1 MLGNV
6 DVLERAGEGEL
17 TGVTRGVS
25 LRMGELELWGDLVSV
40 ACIGVTNVDCCC
52 GCWCCGLG

>member
-6 DVLERAGEGEL
+6 GVLDRVGEGEL

-25 LRMGELELWGDLVSV
+25 LRMGELELWDDLVSV
-40 ACIGVTNVDCCC
+40 ACMGVTKVDCCC
-52 GCWCCGLG
+52 GCWC

>member
-6 DVLERAGEGEL
+6 GALEREGEAEL

-25 LRMGELELWGDLVSV
+25 LRMGELELCGDLVSV

-52 GCWCCGLG
+52 GCWC

>member
-1 MLGNV
+1 MFCNEG
-6 DVLERAGEGEL
+6 VLERVGEGEL

-25 LRMGELELWGDLVSV
+25 LRIGELELWGDLVSV

-52 GCWCCGLG
+52 G

>member
-6 DVLERAGEGEL
+6 GALEREGEGEL

-25 LRMGELELWGDLVSV
+25 LRIGELELWGDLVSV
-40 ACIGVTNVDCCC
+40 ACMGVTNVDCC
-52 GCWCCGLG
+52 WC